1 MQQLLCQNPTIMNR
15 DMWTHQ
21 VSQWTP
27 AKSPPARPRCT
38 PPAIPRCPPE
48 RPALPH
54 TAPQRRPSLAATSG
68 YLDFLFLIENE
79 TVTDDEEVAMA
90 IALAQLQCKQQVT
103 VPSLGFRDLYACS
116 VHVGCCDCCNVAVKV
131 VQSVDH
137 LIPHTLTLTL
147 TLTLPAGRCSSQ
159 TWLTWAAGLA
169 SRSNHTRQP

>member
-116 VHVGCCDCCNVAVKV
+116 VRVGCCDCCNIGKNNTHA
-131 VQSVDH
+131 
-137 LIPHTLTLTL
+137 P
-147 TLTLPAGRCSSQ
+147 SSARSILGF
-159 TWLTWAAGLA
+159 TVWLSAAAAAAAAALVCM
-169 SRSNHTRQP
+169 S